1 MKINISFPAILGIV
15 FIILKLINKIDWSW
29 WWVLS
34 PFWIPLALFIIIFIL
49 ILILKIGAEVINSC
63 RRR

>member
-1 MKINISFPAILGIV
+1 MNINMSFPAILGIV

-34 PFWIPLALFIIIFIL
+34 PFWIPLALFFIIFIL
-49 ILILKIGAEVINSC
+49 IFILKIGAEIINSL